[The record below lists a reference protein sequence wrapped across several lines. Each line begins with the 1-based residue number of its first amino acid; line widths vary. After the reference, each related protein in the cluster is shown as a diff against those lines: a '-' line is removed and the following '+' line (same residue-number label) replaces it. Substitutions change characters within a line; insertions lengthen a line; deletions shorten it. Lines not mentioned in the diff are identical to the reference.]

1 MIITYQGLESIKIQY
16 GDNTVAFNPISK
28 QSKHSSTSFG
38 SDIVLITANHPD
50 LNGVETA
57 TRNEKEP
64 FVVRGPGEYE
74 VNGLFIRG
82 FETKTNYDSQERI
95 NTIYTLTIDNINIAY
110 LGALNQTDFSP
121 EIKEELGEADV
132 LFVPIGGEGVLDASD
147 AYKVAVKRE
156 PKVIIPIHYGLIGEK
171 DALKNFLKEGGQEG
185 EKPVDKLT
193 IKRKDIESFK
203 GKIVCLLI

>member
-16 GDNTVAFNPISK
+16 GENVVAFNPISK
-28 QSKHSSTSFG
+28 KSKHSSNSFG

-50 LNGVETA
+50 LNGVDTA
-57 TRNEKEP
+57 TRNDKVP
-64 FVVRGPGEYE
+64 FVISGPGEYE
-74 VNGLFIRG
+74 VNGLFVRG
-82 FETKTNYDSQERI
+82 FETKTEYDEKERI

-132 LFVPIGGEGVLDASD
+132 LFVPIGGQGVLEASD

-156 PKVIIPIHYGLIGEK
+156 PKVIIPIHYGTIGDK
-171 DALKNFLKEGGQEG
+171 DALKNFLKEGGQEST
-185 EKPVDKLT
+185 KPVDKLT
-193 IKRKDIESFK
+193 IKRKDIESLQ
-203 GKIVCLLI
+203 GEIVVLSV